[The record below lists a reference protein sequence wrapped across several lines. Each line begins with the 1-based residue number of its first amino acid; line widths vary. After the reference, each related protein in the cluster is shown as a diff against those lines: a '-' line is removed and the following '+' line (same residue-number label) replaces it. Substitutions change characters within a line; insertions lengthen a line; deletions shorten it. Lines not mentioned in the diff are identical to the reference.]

1 MDWDAVIEVISDTV
15 KEDNVR
21 SEIYKRL
28 FEIVGTS
35 DAVESL
41 EQDNVFD
48 EALWA
53 YTRDEDEEDEIEQD
67 YDYESEEYDYDD

>member
-15 KEDNVR
+15 KEDSVR